1 MSYVIKPVAKQ
12 IADILANGGV
22 FVAPKDNSVISPIVE
37 QLVSPVDLEDVVS
50 TEALVDKTNQYI
62 ADRTPNPFA
71 KVSLEEVSLGNPF
84 EVISDATYDELRAPV
99 VKIFENLRVIVP
111 VIKDI
116 FDTAYEATSDVIQS
130 GAIKATIKTDGSEQ
144 MLWSNP
150 ALKTLLSR
158 TTETSTNGYLASITL
173 PHFSLE
179 QLQALI
185 KTGNEFLDNE
195 ISEAF
200 KGYNLNEAL
209 EHTFHKYFNVAAN
222 YQHNFT
228 DKKLSHLVAFLF
240 ASNLLAECPDG
251 VSGADSTDYDAM
263 MTRMVNFHGTALL
276 AEINRADAMYKARL
290 LITGMID
297 ETDLLDE
304 TKAVIVN
311 GKLYKEFLSSGGEAD
326 AIFGSVVSTRVRN
339 LDAVLENGP
348 TLMSKWAKFVATMQS
363 SQRDRFQTKFLF
375 ELRRAIIRYA
385 NETGATYNKDA
396 LQETYD
402 HISKL
407 TEENVYA
414 YARKVIIKALF
425 PNNGDYLT
433 ILKNIDYISEKNDG
447 IDFEEALELA
457 TIDWIVEW
465 LLTHVKVN

>member
-12 IADILANGGV
+12 ITDILANSGV
-22 FVAPKDNSVISPIVE
+22 FIAPKDNSVISPIVD
-37 QLVSPVDLEDVVS
+37 QLVTPIDLSDVAS

-62 ADRTPNPFA
+62 SDRTPNPFA

-84 EVISDATYDELRAPV
+84 EVVNNATYDELRAPV

-111 VIKDI
+111 IIKNI
-116 FDTAYEATSDVIQS
+116 FDKAYEATSDVIQS
-130 GAIKATIKTDGSEQ
+130 GGIKATIKTDGSEQ

-150 ALKTLLSR
+150 ALKTLLNR
-158 TTETSTNGYLASITL
+158 ATETSTNGYLSTVTL
-173 PHFSLE
+173 PHFTIE
-179 QLQALI
+179 QLNGLI

-200 KGYNLNEAL
+200 KGCNLNEAL

-222 YQHNFT
+222 YQHKFT
-228 DKKLSHLVAFLF
+228 DKKLTHLIAFLF

-251 VSGADSTDYDAM
+251 VSGVDSSEYDAM
-263 MTRMVNFHGTALL
+263 MTRMINFHGVALRNEL
-276 AEINRADAMYKARL
+276 KREEVMYSTRS
-290 LITGMID
+290 LIVGMISD
-297 ETDLLDE
+297 SELLDE
-304 TKAVIVN
+304 SQAVIVN
-311 GKLYKEFLSSGGEAD
+311 GKLYKEFLAAGGEAD
-326 AIFGSVVSTRVRN
+326 AIFGSVVSTRARSMDV
-339 LDAVLENGP
+339 LLENNSM
-348 TLMSKWAKFVATMQS
+348 LVSKWVNFVATMQS

-375 ELRRAIIRYA
+375 ELRRAIIQHA
-385 NETGATYNKDA
+385 NDNGTTYNKDA
-396 LQETYD
+396 LQETYE

-407 TEENVYA
+407 TEDNVFA

-433 ILKNIDYISEKNDG
+433 ILKNIDYITEKNDG
-447 IDFEEALELA
+447 IEFEEALELA